1 MKVLLTDLD
10 GTCVHYMDDPSAE
23 GPWGQVA
30 DQPDNAGLL
39 PCTSPDG
46 SRSTLLLRLP
56 PSASGAQGLISLP
69 TLRLYAALRALGVKL
84 VVITG
89 ARLSTL
95 LGRLPSIPAADA
107 YVCEGGGRIFYPAPS
122 AALPTA
128 APLTED
134 LAWREVQ
141 AGAAGPAG
149 QDTVPPER
157 RQGAL
162 WSFYASLAA
171 SAQASGIRLDA
182 ASYTTAFRVKGQPEA
197 VAAALQGL
205 PPGLATAL
213 NLGAADVFPAT
224 SGKENAA
231 RYLMQRF
238 GAEPAE
244 CNFMCDDDNDLGLA
258 ALVRKAYLP
267 GITAPSVAAAVAAAP
282 HRFHVA
288 ASRGPFGA
296 EEVLRLLVA
305 EQMAE
310 ADGQG
315 RQAEDGGQAAAAPA
329 SA

>member
-1 MKVLLTDLD
+1 MKVLFTDLD
-10 GTCVHYMDDPSAE
+10 GTCVHYTDDPSAE

-30 DQPDNAGLL
+30 AQPDSAGLL

-46 SRSTLLLRLP
+46 SRTTLLLRLP

-95 LGRLPSIPAADA
+95 LGRLPCIPAADA
-107 YVCEGGGRIFYPAPS
+107 YVCEGGGRIFYPASP
-122 AALPTA
+122 ADLPTA
-128 APLTED
+128 APLVED
-134 LAWREVQ
+134 LAWRQVQ
-141 AGAAGPAG
+141 AEAAGPAG
-149 QDTVPPER
+149 QDGVPPER
-157 RQGAL
+157 RSGAL
-162 WSFYASLAA
+162 WACYARLAGA
-171 SAQASGIRLDA
+171 AQASGLRLDA
-182 ASYTTAFRVKGQPEA
+182 ASYTTAFRVKGEAGA
-197 VAAALQGL
+197 VAAALRDL
-205 PPGLATAL
+205 PSGLATAL

-231 RYLMQRF
+231 RHLMQHF

-267 GITAPSVAAAVAAAP
+267 GITAQSVAAAVAAAP

-288 ASRGPFGA
+288 SSRGPFGA

-310 ADGQG
+310 SQSKP
-315 RQAEDGGQAAAAPA
+315 AEDGRQTAALAVV
-329 SA
+329 